1 MNKPVALISA
11 HINEIISFIV
21 MLLMLVALV
30 SGQLNA
36 ATYQLAAAKAAG
48 DEAARISQVRLE
60 DE

>member
-1 MNKPVALISA
+1 MNKLSA
-11 HINEIISFIV
+11 YVNEIVSFIV

-36 ATYQLAAAKAAG
+36 AAYQLAAAEAAT
-48 DEAARISQVRLE
+48 DEAARVSHIRLE